1 MLDENSEQPLGILE
15 YKIAKLKESPKM
27 KVKDDFALKDC
38 FTNGYINMGFELKV
52 NKEVLKQL
60 LLSLVLFIIFTYL
73 FFFFS

>member
-1 MLDENSEQPLGILE
+1 
-15 YKIAKLKESPKM
+15 M